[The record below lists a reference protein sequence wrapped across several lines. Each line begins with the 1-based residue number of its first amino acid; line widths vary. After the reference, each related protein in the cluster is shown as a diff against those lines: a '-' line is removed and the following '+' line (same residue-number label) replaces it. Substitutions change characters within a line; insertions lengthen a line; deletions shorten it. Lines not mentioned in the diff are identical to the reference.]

1 MSRNKP
7 ITQVTIKVNPN
18 DEASINFFRCIENR
32 DREIYPTIFSYL
44 NAAVEMLEVS
54 ADNGRDFPILTET
67 DLQQIEM
74 AVLDAIR
81 KYEMMKKEE
90 RMVP

>member
-1 MSRNKP
+1 MSSKKP

-32 DREIYPTIFSYL
+32 DREQYPTIFSYL

-54 ADNGRDFPILTET
+54 ADDGRDFPILTEI
-67 DLQQIEM
+67 DLRQIELT
-74 AVLDAIR
+74 VLDALR
-81 KYEMMKKEE
+81 AYELKKKAEQ
-90 RMVP
+90 MLP

>member
-7 ITQVTIKVNPN
+7 ITQVTIKANPN
-18 DEASINFFRCIENR
+18 DDASANFFRCIENR
-32 DREIYPTIFSYL
+32 DRELYPTIFSYL

-54 ADNGRDFPILTET
+54 ANNGRDFSILTEA

-74 AVLDAIR
+74 TVLDAIR
-81 KYEMMKKEE
+81 KYEMKKKEE